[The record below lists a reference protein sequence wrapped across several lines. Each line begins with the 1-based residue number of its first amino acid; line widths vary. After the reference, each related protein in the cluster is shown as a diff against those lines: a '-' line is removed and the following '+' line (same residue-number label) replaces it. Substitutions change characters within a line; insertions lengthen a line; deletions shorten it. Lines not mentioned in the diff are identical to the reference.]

1 MIEVIVKFSVIIIMY
16 YCVLLCLIVY
26 YCVHYKGGQ
35 FNRRATRLIQA
46 SCVARCQPTS
56 SPIHAFALSSQNSTS
71 HLPSSEN
78 SIMFLFS
85 FALNSQNTIIFQFSF
100 ALDPQKTQLYFLFSF
115 ALSSQNSII
124 FLFSFCSPHKIQLY
138 FYSHLP
144 SILRKPN

>member
-1 MIEVIVKFSVIIIMY
+1 M
-16 YCVLLCLIVY
+16 Y

-56 SPIHAFALSSQNSTS
+56 SPIHAFALASQNSTS

-100 ALDPQKTQLYFLFSF
+100 ALDPQKTQLYFYSHSLSSENPIVFLFSF

-124 FLFSFCSPHKIQLY
+124 FLFSFCSPHTIQLY